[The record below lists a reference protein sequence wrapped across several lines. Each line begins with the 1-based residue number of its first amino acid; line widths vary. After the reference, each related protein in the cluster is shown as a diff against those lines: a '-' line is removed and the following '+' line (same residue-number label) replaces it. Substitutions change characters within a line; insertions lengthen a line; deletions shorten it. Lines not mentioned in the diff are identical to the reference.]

1 MFIAECTC
9 LTWSNPAQYLHQG
22 GVGIAVEKKRAQ
34 HSTTNHQIPN
44 NTSDYFPS
52 KQLHVSI
59 LWLLET
65 TPASVYKALLN
76 GTLTSLVSTDND
88 FVYMY
93 VHTPIDLCNA
103 RMAYLSKVWTG
114 ISWFLVQIYNSTCS
128 TTFFFLS
135 YACISNFS
143 IHKII
148 L

>member
-1 MFIAECTC
+1 MQSVPVSPGQI
-9 LTWSNPAQYLHQG
+9 LHNIYIR
-22 GVGIAVEKKRAQ
+22 VGWGLLLKKKRAQ

-44 NTSDYFPS
+44 IPTSDYFPS